1 MTPVRFT
8 RLPVE
13 LRGREAKS
21 FSDNITPFRR
31 FNTMRPISFML
42 AILFTFIF
50 FSTALALEPNTLSD
64 EEKNEGF
71 VLLFDGKSLDGWSG
85 DPNIWSVVDG
95 AIVGRTEAEGPRRLQ
110 YNTFLTYQKKEF
122 GNFILRFDIKV
133 SEAGNSGMQYRS
145 WMMPGD
151 QPYRVA
157 GYQADIDGRHIHTG
171 ILFGEGG
178 FGGILSGQGEITFI
192 DNERRP
198 HIVRRFAESD
208 ALRQKLKF
216 EDWNAYEVIAD
227 GFTFINIINGH
238 MMSVCIDNDE
248 ARRKA
253 TGLLSIQAHRGPPM
267 WVEIRNIRIRELP

>member
-1 MTPVRFT
+1 M
-8 RLPVE
+8 RL
-13 LRGREAKS
+13 
-21 FSDNITPFRR
+21 
-31 FNTMRPISFML
+31 ISFTL
-42 AILFTFIF
+42 ATLFVFVLSTVITG
-50 FSTALALEPNTLSD
+50 STALALEPNTLSD
-64 EEKNEGF
+64 EERNEGF
-71 VLLFDGKSLDGWSG
+71 VLLFDGESLDGWSG
-85 DPNIWSVVDG
+85 DANIWSVIDG
-95 AIVGRTEAEGPRRLQ
+95 AIVGQTEAEGPRRIH

-157 GYQADIDGRHIHTG
+157 GYQADIDGRHAFTG

-178 FGGILSGQGEITFI
+178 FGGILSGQGEITFL

-198 HIVRRFAESD
+198 HIVRRFADRET
-208 ALRQKLKF
+208 LRQKLKF

-238 MMSVCIDNDE
+238 LMSICTDNDE
-248 ARRKA
+248 ARRRA
-253 TGLLSIQAHRGPPM
+253 TGLLAIQAHTGPPM
-267 WVEIRNIRIRELP
+267 RVEIRNIRIRELP

>member
-1 MTPVRFT
+1 
-8 RLPVE
+8 
-13 LRGREAKS
+13 
-21 FSDNITPFRR
+21 
-31 FNTMRPISFML
+31 MRPISFTL

-238 MMSVCIDNDE
+238 LMSVCIDNDE